1 MPIEKYAFGATCI
14 AAMIYSRT
22 TYLHVQ
28 VVDDQTSPTKS
39 TIHDTTD
46 NEKRLTRMMLTALLS
61 RHPTLNFFLIM
72 EQKRR
77 TGQALAR
84 LNG

>member
-1 MPIEKYAFGATCI
+1 
-14 AAMIYSRT
+14 MIYSRT